1 MSTVISRAPVKTP
14 DRVCPEVQDAAPQP
28 QPQPQDPF
36 SAEGPPFELPLCS
49 LCLYVTF
56 LPCMPQEAACGPGL
70 LRAARTSTLWAS
82 QLHPSWQSVSV
93 PVTHRA
99 HSGFRS
105 GRPSARAGHRSRP
118 AARGGTQGSSTGTCG
133 SGKSQSQ
140 ISAWSAG
147 MRGVSGLV

>member
-14 DRVCPEVQDAAPQP
+14 DRVCPEVQDAAP

-56 LPCMPQEAACGPGL
+56 LPCMPQEAACGPACL

-82 QLHPSWQSVSV
+82 QLHPSWQSVWFPSLTERAQVFGLEDLLQGRGIDHGQLPEEGPKDRVQEHAV
-93 PVTHRA
+93 PEKA
-99 HSGFRS
+99 NLKYQLGL
-105 GRPSARAGHRSRP
+105 
-118 AARGGTQGSSTGTCG
+118 RG
-133 SGKSQSQ
+133 
-140 ISAWSAG
+140 
-147 MRGVSGLV
+147 